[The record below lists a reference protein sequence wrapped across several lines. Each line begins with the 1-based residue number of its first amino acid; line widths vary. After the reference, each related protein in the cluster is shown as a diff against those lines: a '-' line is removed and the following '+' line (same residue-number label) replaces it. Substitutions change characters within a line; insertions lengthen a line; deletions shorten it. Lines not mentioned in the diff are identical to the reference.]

1 MKSFK
6 IIFGMLLLAATFASC
21 ASNKNAFKNEKVTVY
36 GNCEQCENRIET
48 AGTIKKT
55 ATVDW
60 DQTTKL
66 ATISFD
72 TTKTNLDE
80 ILARIAR
87 AGHDSDAFLA
97 PDKVYNALPGCCK
110 YDRTSKPAMSDHTD
124 LEMVEVGDTTHPID
138 PPVEEGIVTE
148 KPIDYLASVFA
159 NYFALKDGLVQTSAS
174 STAANAKKLLS
185 SLNSVKMETLSTSE
199 HTAWMNVKANLIADA
214 KSISESSDVEAQRT
228 TFIRLSEKMY
238 ALAKSAELEKPVYY
252 QFCPMANNGKG
263 ATWLSKEN
271 TVKNPYYGATMLTC
285 GKVTETI
292 K

>member
-1 MKSFK
+1 M
-6 IIFGMLLLAATFASC
+6 
-21 ASNKNAFKNEKVTVY
+21 
-36 GNCEQCENRIET
+36 CEERIET
-48 AGTIKKT
+48 AGTIKKVVE
-55 ATVDW
+55 VDW
-60 DQTTKL
+60 DHTTKL

-87 AGHDSDAFLA
+87 AGHDSDGFLA

-110 YDRTSKPAMSDHTD
+110 YVRASKPAMSDHTD
-124 LEMVEVGDTTHPID
+124 HEMVEVGDTTNPID
-138 PPVEEGIVTE
+138 PPVEEEIVTE
-148 KPIDYLASVFA
+148 KPIDYLAPIFA

-185 SLNSVKMETLSTSE
+185 SLNRVKMETLSTSE
-199 HTAWMNVKANLIADA
+199 TTAWMSVKANLIADA